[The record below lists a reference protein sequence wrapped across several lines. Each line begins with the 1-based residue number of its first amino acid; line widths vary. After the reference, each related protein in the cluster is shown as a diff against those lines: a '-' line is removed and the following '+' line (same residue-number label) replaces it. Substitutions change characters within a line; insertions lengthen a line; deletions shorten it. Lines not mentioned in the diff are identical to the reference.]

1 MPTAHE
7 LTRSLLACTCLALLL
22 SIAMPAQAAD
32 EEPWL
37 AIRLTPG
44 GSAEYPVSGIEH
56 VLFDD
61 DAVVV
66 VTAGGTDSFP
76 AGEIAKIEFL
86 WDPAN
91 SFTPEGIA
99 QALKAVR
106 LFQNQPN
113 PFSPE
118 TMIAFDIPH
127 AGPVSLRIYH
137 ANGRLVRTLV
147 NEARDTGRHSVRW
160 DGLDD
165 SGVKVAAGV
174 YFYQLRSAGVEESR
188 RMVLLP

>member
-1 MPTAHE
+1 MPIVHGV
-7 LTRSLLACTCLALLL
+7 TRSLLACTSLALLL
-22 SIAMPAQAAD
+22 SIAMPAQASD

-37 AIRLTPG
+37 AIHLTAG
-44 GSAEYPVSGIEH
+44 GSAEYPVSSIEQ
-56 VLFDD
+56 VLFDE
-61 DAVVV
+61 DAVIV
-66 VTAGGTDSFP
+66 VTGTGTDSYP
-76 AGEIAKIEFL
+76 AEEIAKIEFL

-91 SFTPEGIA
+91 SFTPEGFV

-118 TMIAFDIPH
+118 TLIAFDLPH

-137 ANGRLVRTLV
+137 ANGRLIRTVV
-147 NEARDTGRHSVRW
+147 NEARDAGRHSVRW

-174 YFYQLRSAGVEESR
+174 YFCRLRSAGVEESR